1 MAPVNRRVFLT
12 RMGSVV
18 ATTVVGAVLTA
29 CRSSPSVPTTVTA
42 RSASTN
48 GLTAVS
54 NPTTTTVVTPQ
65 AAMRTA
71 TKEAVTLALWLIQL
85 SPEQDKPFRTQ
96 VISPFA
102 QNYPGLSFDLQY
114 MTWSNVQEKV
124 LTAMAGGVGP
134 DIFQSAPQWTPL
146 FIGKPGKE
154 NLLALDGY
162 LATWDGAKDFYDN
175 VMSSC
180 KMRGKT
186 WGLPYGADT
195 RAILYRKDIFTDAG
209 LDPET
214 PPKNWH
220 DLAEMATRTTKRN
233 GDQWERAGYNVAPN
247 FPNEFARGQQW
258 VNFFYQQ
265 GGEYFNEDFSKV
277 LWNTEPGVKALQFM
291 IDLIYVNKVCPLG
304 GLRGGATPA
313 EDAFLTGKLAIQDGS
328 VGALYAFKQ
337 YAPDKLKLVGFGYP
351 LREVKQVMFLG
362 GNSLHIWSG
371 TKHKDESWT
380 GMSYLLSPSAIA
392 IYGEITNTPTT
403 RISVNETAAYMKADP
418 LLQDFARAGQY
429 GKTVPSVPGG
439 QQLSKFL
446 SDAID
451 AATRKLVTAKQ
462 ALDDAAQKANSAL
475 AQAAKSN
482 Q

>member
-1 MAPVNRRVFLT
+1 MERLSRRALLNGVGLLVGASALGTVLAACSSAAPP
-12 RMGSVV
+12 SP
-18 ATTVVGAVLTA
+18 TVV
-29 CRSSPSVPTTVTA
+29 PS
-42 RSASTN
+42 
-48 GLTAVS
+48 
-54 NPTTTTVVTPQ
+54 TP
-65 AAMRTA
+65 AEA
-71 TKEAVTLALWLIQL
+71 TKPAASPAASPAATPRAEIQTSTTSNITLALWLIQL
-85 SPEQDKPFRTQ
+85 SPEQDKPFRAQ
-96 VISPFA
+96 VIDPFRDK
-102 QNYPGLSFDLQY
+102 NPGLGFDLQY
-114 MTWSNVQEKV
+114 TTWSNVQEKV

-154 NLLALDGY
+154 NLLALDSY
-162 LATWDGAKDFYDN
+162 LANWDGSKDFYDN

-195 RAILYRKDIFTDAG
+195 RAILYRKDIFKDAG

-214 PPKNWH
+214 PPKTWQ
-220 DLAEMATRTTKRN
+220 DLADMATKTTKRN
-233 GDQWERAGYNVAPN
+233 GDKWERAGYNVAPN
-247 FPNEFARGQQW
+247 FPNEFVRGQQW
-258 VNFFYQQ
+258 TNFYYQQ
-265 GGEYFNEDFSKV
+265 GGEYFNEDFTKV
-277 LWNTEPGVKALQFM
+277 LWNTDPGVKALQFM

-304 GLRGGATPA
+304 GLQGGPTPA
-313 EDAFLTGKLAIQDGS
+313 EDPFLTGKLAIQDGS
-328 VGALYAFKQ
+328 IGALYSFKK
-337 YAPDKLKLVGFGYP
+337 YAPDKLSLVGFGDP
-351 LREVKQVMFLG
+351 LKAVKQVMFLG
-362 GNSLHIWSG
+362 GNSLHIWSR

-380 GMSYLLSPSAIA
+380 GLSYLLSPGPIA
-392 IYGEITNTPTT
+392 VYGEVTNTPTT

-462 ALDDAAQKANSAL
+462 ALDDAAQKANNAL
-475 AQAAKSN
+475 AQAARSN